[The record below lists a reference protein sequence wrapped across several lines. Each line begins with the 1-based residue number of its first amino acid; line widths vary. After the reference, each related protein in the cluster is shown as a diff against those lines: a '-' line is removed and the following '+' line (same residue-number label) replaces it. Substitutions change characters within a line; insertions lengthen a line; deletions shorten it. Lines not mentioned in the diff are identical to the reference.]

1 MPPQLADETAHITNR
16 RPTNSEAEGDG
27 SAVWK
32 KAPDSGLPRLAF
44 KIRTEGFG
52 WLKTRLAAEASLPST
67 RVGQTIHLFAR
78 RGLSAI
84 TAIPRSLRRS
94 VAAEYPQ
101 AREVLFAFYDL
112 QVAPVT
118 FDFLWFLAAA
128 DLRRRHL
135 GLKSVHVVI
144 VPGSHRGLRRERDD
158 YELVVDATARQA
170 RIQNILI
177 QACRVLP
184 SFSGLTLT
192 ASRREAEFLRSVVAR
207 HMLPADYEPALP
219 VFPGP
224 QSCLEA
230 ARNGESD
237 IACLRAP
244 GEELRAVD
252 AWIKARVGS
261 RRPVVITLRR
271 YGYMPARNSNLPA
284 WVAFA
289 RALDANRYC
298 PVFVPDTNDTI
309 HGMPEELRNF
319 TIFPEAAWNIPLRM
333 ALYERAFINLG
344 VNNGPMGLAWL
355 NSRVCY
361 ATLKIETPDVPQSSL
376 RFIRSFGF
384 EARKSLPFA
393 TPLQE
398 WVWED
403 DTQEAITRV
412 FERLTQRVEAGWDKA
427 RPSR

>member
-1 MPPQLADETAHITNR
+1 MWMDVAQLRGEK
-16 RPTNSEAEGDG
+16 E
-27 SAVWK
+27 
-32 KAPDSGLPRLAF
+32 PDSGLPRLAF
-44 KIRTEGFG
+44 KIRTGG
-52 WLKTRLAAEASLPST
+52 VAWLKTRLAAETMLPST
-67 RVGQTIHLFAR
+67 RLGQTIHFIAR
-78 RGLSAI
+78 RGLSAVA
-84 TAIPRSLRRS
+84 AIPRRLRRS
-94 VAAEYPQ
+94 VAAEYPR
-101 AREVLFAFYDL
+101 AHDVLFAFYDL

-128 DLRRRHL
+128 DLQRRRL

-144 VPGSHRGLRRERDD
+144 VPGSHDGLRRERDD
-158 YELVVDATARQA
+158 YDLVVDAMARQA
-170 RIQNILI
+170 RIQNILV

-184 SFSGLTLT
+184 SFGGLTVT
-192 ASRREAEFLRSVVAR
+192 SSRREAEFLRSVVAR
-207 HMLPADYEPALP
+207 HMLPEKYEPALP

-230 ARNGESD
+230 ARKGESG

-244 GEELRAVD
+244 IEELRTVE
-252 AWIKARVGS
+252 AWLKAHAGS

-289 RALDANRYC
+289 RTLDASRYC

-309 HGMPEELRNF
+309 QGLPAELQGF
-319 TIFPEAAWNIPLRM
+319 TVFPAAAWNIALRM
-333 ALYERAFINLG
+333 ALYERAFLNLG

-355 NSRVCY
+355 NARVSY
-361 ATLKIETPDVPQSSL
+361 ATLKIETADVPQSSL
-376 RFIRSFGF
+376 GFIRSFGF
-384 EARKSLPFA
+384 KPGKSLPFA

-403 DTQEAITRV
+403 DTQEAITRA
-412 FERLTQRVEAGWDKA
+412 FERLTQRIETGSDNTK
-427 RPSR
+427 PSG